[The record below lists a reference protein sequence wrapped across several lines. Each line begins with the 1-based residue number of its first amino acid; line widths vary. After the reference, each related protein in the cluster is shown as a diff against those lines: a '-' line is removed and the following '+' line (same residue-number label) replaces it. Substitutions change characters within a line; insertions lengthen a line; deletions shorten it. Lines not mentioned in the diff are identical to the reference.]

1 MLRLLEYAVF
11 GELSIRQ
18 VEIARENLLADDT
31 GSAGAVCF
39 AFQPLC
45 FAGHCNRI
53 TERALLGRTS
63 SLHTNCNW
71 SDMIAREFTDL
82 T

>member
-39 AFQPLC
+39 AKTNR
-45 FAGHCNRI
+45 FALQGIVTGSQSEH
-53 TERALLGRTS
+53 S
-63 SLHTNCNW
+63 SA
-71 SDMIAREFTDL
+71 ARHHAYEL
-82 T
+82 QME

>member
-39 AFQPLC
+39 A
-45 FAGHCNRI
+45 NRFTLQDI
-53 TERALLGRTS
+53 VTGSQSTPRPHVIM
-63 SLHTNCNW
+63 HTNFKW

>member
-1 MLRLLEYAVF
+1 MRLQMLRLLEYAVF

-39 AFQPLC
+39 A
-45 FAGHCNRI
+45 NRFTLQGI
-53 TERALLGRTS
+53 VTGSQSEHS
-63 SLHTNCNW
+63 SA
-71 SDMIAREFTDL
+71 ARHHAYEL
-82 T
+82 QME